1 MKEIK
6 QLLSMTV
13 LMSLSLLCACSSEE
27 PAAVSNGNP
36 VSESTFNISI
46 EEALG
51 NADRMFAAIGS
62 HKTRSDRK
70 VSSIERLG
78 KTTRSTDSDDV
89 TDGFYVVNYA
99 NDGGFA
105 ILSADRRVTPVFALS
120 EEGSLHLEDTVS
132 NEGLDWYINEH
143 MPALA
148 STTIKNPIDTTSYPF
163 DPIVIPWSY
172 YKKHSDP
179 LLPDVLSKFGQGA
192 PYNQYL
198 GAPTGTS
205 RYVVGCGPLAVGT
218 VMGYYE
224 WPNCA
229 DGYSLNWSLLKGD
242 GRNSGWA
249 RLFEL
254 LGRPKYLNV
263 TKGTQYSD
271 FTFSQD
277 IMQRT
282 FSRMGYSGTSVSSFS
297 TSVIED
303 ELSNGHPVLAHGQ
316 VSNDPT
322 HAYLWV
328 IDGGYTTGHEE
339 SPVSPDMEPRK
350 IFLTYYHCVWG
361 ESGKGNG
368 YYLYKNSIIGGTPHD
383 VDSDSSYEPPVY
395 RNLKI
400 CHGYRP
406 VR

>member
-1 MKEIK
+1 MTNRYNLTIMKFYI
-6 QLLSMTV
+6 
-13 LMSLSLLCACSSEE
+13 SLIPILILLLCACSSEE

-148 STTIKNPIDTTSYPF
+148 SSTIKNPIDTTSYPF

-179 LLPDVLSKFGQGA
+179 LLPDVLSKFGQGF
-192 PYNQYL
+192 PYNRYMGGPDNTSKYL
-198 GAPTGTS
+198 I
-205 RYVVGCGPLAVGT
+205 GCGPLAVGT

-224 WPNCA
+224 WPESA
-229 DGYSLNWSLLKGD
+229 DGY
-242 GRNSGWA
+242 
-249 RLFEL
+249 
-254 LGRPKYLNV
+254 
-263 TKGTQYSD
+263 
-271 FTFSQD
+271 
-277 IMQRT
+277 
-282 FSRMGYSGTSVSSFS
+282 
-297 TSVIED
+297 
-303 ELSNGHPVLAHGQ
+303 
-316 VSNDPT
+316 
-322 HAYLWV
+322 
-328 IDGGYTTGHEE
+328 
-339 SPVSPDMEPRK
+339 
-350 IFLTYYHCVWG
+350 FL
-361 ESGKGNG
+361 
-368 YYLYKNSIIGGTPHD
+368 IG
-383 VDSDSSYEPPVY
+383 
-395 RNLKI
+395 LI
-400 CHGYRP
+400 
-406 VR
+406 